1 MILNEIQRAAFE
13 SRELGWSVIPIAPRR
28 KDRPL
33 VKWAQYQNEL
43 PSDRDLTKWFRDPR
57 TNMAVITGQVSNGLV
72 IVDCDDAAP
81 STDWTETV
89 VSKSG
94 REEGLGYHLF
104 YRSPKK
110 TATHRFDWGEI
121 RGEGGYTVMPP
132 SIHPSGNPYSWYI
145 APSES
150 EIGLLPRDL
159 VAEATPRTPYSSSGR
174 RSENANTNTSSNSLD
189 TAALPPE
196 GSWSSYYCDPKA
208 VLRVAEVMGVTAPLK
223 TNFHCVLPGHDEFNP
238 SAVLYPNRKGFFVY
252 LDNHLRDRHLV
263 YTLPEVRASLA
274 YGKATTLNAPEAAT
288 WGIRA
293 LVEAGV
299 IEPVALSARKLLDG
313 SPATR
318 AVYEGF
324 LSLLSCKWHIDYG
337 APTAFTR
344 DFAAAWC
351 AVTSKQARQATS
363 TLTKDGFINFVSG
376 VVCQAPSAAH
386 LHPSPDREHPAA
398 HS

>member
-1 MILNEIQRAAFE
+1 MTLNQMQRAALE
-13 SRELGWSVIPIAPRR
+13 SRELGWSVIPIAP
-28 KDRPL
+28 KSKNRPL
-33 VKWAQYQNEL
+33 VKWTQYQREL
-43 PSDRDLTKWFRDPR
+43 PSQRELMKWFSDPR
-57 TNMAVITGQVSNGLV
+57 RNMAVISGQVSNDLV

-81 STDWTETV
+81 NSDWTETV

-110 TATHRFDWGEI
+110 TATRRFGWGEI

-145 APSES
+145 SPSET
-150 EIGLLPRDL
+150 EIARLPRDL
-159 VAEATPRTPYSSSGR
+159 LVEATSHSFTRRPGGRTR
-174 RSENANTNTSSNSLD
+174 NTNTNTSSNSLD
-189 TAALPPE
+189 TVALPPE

-223 TNFHCVLPGHDEFNP
+223 TNFHCVLPGHDECNP
-238 SAVLYPNRKGFFVY
+238 SAVLYPNQKGFFVY
-252 LDNHLRDRHLV
+252 LDNHVKDRHLV
-263 YTLPEVRASLA
+263 YTLPEVRASFA
-274 YGKATTLNAPEAAT
+274 YETPTKLNAPEAAT

-293 LVEAGV
+293 LVEAGLM
-299 IEPVALSARKLLDG
+299 EPVAISARKLLDG

-318 AVYEGF
+318 LVYGGF

-351 AVTSKQARQATS
+351 GVTSKQARQAIS
-363 TLTKDGFINFVSG
+363 SLTRDGFINFVGSHKR
-376 VVCQAPSAAH
+376 AN
-386 LHPSPDREHPAA
+386 LYLPAC
-398 HS
+398 